1 MDCLSDFYFFGTDL
15 KKVVALNVQMTAK
28 NKSGKKKKPSL
39 YYCDQNKDKIGQA
52 HKQKWEK

>member
-1 MDCLSDFYFFGTDL
+1 LSDFYFFGTDL